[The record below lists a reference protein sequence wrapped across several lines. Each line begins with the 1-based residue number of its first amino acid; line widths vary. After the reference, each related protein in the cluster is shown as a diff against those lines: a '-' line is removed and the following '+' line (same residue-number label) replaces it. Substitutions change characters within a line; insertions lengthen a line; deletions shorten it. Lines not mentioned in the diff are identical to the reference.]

1 MSENHIETS
10 AAVRPQDLADRFER
24 ELAEV
29 TDQLNELERL
39 AAAKGKRRGDRRKG
53 GNDTQKYRLGSV
65 FWVLMDDIDK
75 LDDLALLGLLSSGE
89 STLHL
94 LNKFGRE
101 EDTDLLQ
108 PILRIMADKNLY
120 RLLRERGGA
129 LRWEKN
135 SALYFAEVE
144 KFASSAK
151 AQNPNAAWRKKS
163 PTRNQI
169 YLISEVVR
177 CFDLS
182 PPAICT
188 RGEAFEWLYEHGGNP
203 RFAQPQQIGE

>member
-39 AAAKGKRRGDRRKG
+39 ATVKGKRRGDRRKG

-89 STLHL
+89 STLPL
-94 LNKFGRE
+94 LKKFGRA

-120 RLLRERGGA
+120 TLLRQRGA
-129 LRWEKN
+129 TLRWEKN

-144 KFASSAK
+144 KFAKSTK

-163 PTRNQI
+163 ATRNQI
-169 YLISEVVR
+169 YLIGEVVR
-177 CFDLS
+177 CFGLS
-182 PPAICT
+182 PPPIRT

-203 RFAQPQQIGE
+203 SFAHPPQIGE